1 MQSKNVGVVSSRRM
15 KKAAQFDSKAIV
27 IWPYNKLHV
36 LPVVRMLDALAKGR
50 YGMGMKIQKWQQ
62 KQD

>member
-1 MQSKNVGVVSSRRM
+1 MQLKKVGVLSARKM
-15 KKAAQFDSKAIV
+15 KKAAQCASKVIV

-36 LPVVRMLDALAKGR
+36 LPVVRMLDVLAKGR
-50 YGMGMKIQKWQQ
+50 YVMGTKIQKWQQ